1 MDARERTRVHA
12 LDGAVLLF
20 QPSTGTSLLLET
32 DVTTEFRRR
41 APRVVLFS
49 LSHACNLGCGFCSR
63 DADQRARWSGDDAF
77 RTLQTLWRAGTLE
90 VSFGGGEPLVH
101 PGFIG
106 LLERLH
112 AETTLA
118 LHFTTNGTRVTAAL
132 AERLAPLVGEL
143 RLSVCEEQ
151 AWESALRTLVS
162 AGIRAGVNVM
172 ATSEALGRL
181 PSIMQR
187 ASEAGACD
195 VAVLRYVGDDPSFQA
210 DAPTLSMLEQA
221 VLAAP
226 LPVRVSNCMLDSMP
240 NVPRLF
246 PGLTVAGRDG
256 LARDCGAGR
265 DFVVI
270 DPDAGVRSCSFHADR
285 VDLGDVEAWLE
296 HYREGV
302 EYRPAP
308 KSGCARPVP
317 VERVAKHGA
326 FAYRSF
332 ASNNSGDTILVARF
346 ESVDDA
352 DAFASILPPEGVD
365 GEWEAFLREQK
376 VIEGR
381 WYGEAPTA
389 LWTRGRTLL
398 ASGYDAEDALQELRV
413 LLWRARAT
421 CLYTAVHI
429 HDNPS
434 VVVGIRDPNETLPP
448 TLKGWGME
456 ASRRGPLLLA
466 SGQGGDW
473 PELLTRLGEELEGL
487 EWTAELVEHR
497 PQEGWTAAM
506 QHLHEAPFTER
517 GYIYARCVNV
527 ETAAT
532 LAESLDGRVSR
543 AGDSVLCSV
552 SRFRPRTGQFMSKGG
567 GSAWWIPDMPLRIRL
582 WAYSPGRRMR
592 LEEAPL
598 LEVAEG
604 KAALKV
610 HDYAVSA
617 VAETGDPHATMALM
631 QSVLD
636 AVRVQVP
643 SVVGG
648 AWVVPVQPLLAAAR
662 RVQHEL
668 RVLR

>member
-1 MDARERTRVHA
+1 MHA

-20 QPSTGTSLLLET
+20 QPSTGTSIRIETEATT
-32 DVTTEFRRR
+32 DVRRR

-49 LSHACNLGCGFCSR
+49 LSHACNLSCGFCSR
-63 DADQRARWSGDDAF
+63 DADQRARWSVDDAF
-77 RTLQTLWRAGTLE
+77 RTLHALWRAGTLE

-101 PGFIG
+101 AGFFG

-118 LHFTTNGTRVTAAL
+118 LHFTTNGARVTAAL
-132 AERLAPLVGEL
+132 AKRIAPLVGEL
-143 RLSVCEEQ
+143 RLSVYEEQ
-151 AWESALRTLVS
+151 AWESALRVLVS
-162 AGIRAGVNVM
+162 AGVRVGLNVM
-172 ATSEALGRL
+172 ATPDALGRL
-181 PSIMQR
+181 PSIMRR

-195 VAVLRYVGDDPSFQA
+195 VAILRYVGDDPSLQA
-210 DAPTLSMLEQA
+210 DLSTLSMLEQA

-226 LPVRVSNCMLDSMP
+226 LPVRVSNCLLDSMP

-246 PGLTVAGRDG
+246 PGITVAGRDD
-256 LARDCGAGR
+256 LAQDCGAGR

-285 VDLGDVEAWLE
+285 VDLGDVEAWLQR
-296 HYREGV
+296 YREGS
-302 EYRPAP
+302 EYSPAP
-308 KSGCARPVP
+308 RPGCARPVP
-317 VERVAKHGA
+317 VVRVANHGA

-365 GEWEAFLREQK
+365 AEWEAFLREQNT
-376 VIEGR
+376 IDGR
-381 WYGEAPTA
+381 WYGGAPTA

-398 ASGYDAEDALQELRV
+398 ASGYDAEDALRELRV

-434 VVVGIRDPNETLPP
+434 VVVGIRDPNKTLDSE
-448 TLKGWGME
+448 LNGWGLD

-466 SGQGGDW
+466 SGQTGDW
-473 PELLTRLGEELEGL
+473 QELLTELGEELDEL
-487 EWTAELVEHR
+487 EWTAELVGHTQ
-497 PQEGWTAAM
+497 PAGWAAAM
-506 QHLHEAPFTER
+506 KHLHEAPFTER
-517 GYIYARCVNV
+517 GYVYARCVNV
-527 ETAAT
+527 EAAAS

-543 AGDSVLCSV
+543 VGDSVLCSV
-552 SRFRPRTGQFMSKGG
+552 SRFRPRTGRFMSKAG
-567 GSAWWIPDMPLRIRL
+567 GSAWWIPEMSLRVHL
-582 WAYSPGRRMR
+582 WAYSPGNRVKLDDAR
-592 LEEAPL
+592 L
-598 LEVAEG
+598 LEVANGE
-604 KAALKV
+604 ATLKMY
-610 HDYAVSA
+610 DYGVSA
-617 VAETGDPHATMALM
+617 VAETDDPHATMALM

-636 AVRVQVP
+636 AVRVQIP
-643 SVVGG
+643 GVVGG
-648 AWVVPVQPLLAAAR
+648 AWVAPVQPMLAAAR

>member
-1 MDARERTRVHA
+1 MDARDRTRVHA

-20 QPSTGTSLLLET
+20 QPSTGTSIRIET
-32 DVTTEFRRR
+32 EATEDVRRR

-49 LSHACNLGCGFCSR
+49 LSHACNLSCGFCSR
-63 DADQRARWSGDDAF
+63 DADQRARWREDDAF
-77 RTLQTLWRAGTLE
+77 RTLHTLWRAGTLE

-101 PGFIG
+101 AGFVE

-132 AERLAPLVGEL
+132 AKRLAPLVGEL
-143 RLSVCEEQ
+143 RLSVYEEQ

-162 AGIRAGVNVM
+162 AGVRVGVNVM
-172 ATSEALGRL
+172 ASPDALGRL

-195 VAVLRYVGDDPSFQA
+195 VAILRYVGDDPSLQA
-210 DAPTLSMLEQA
+210 DASTLSMLEQA

-226 LPVRVSNCMLDSMP
+226 LPVRVSNCLLDSMP

-256 LARDCGAGR
+256 LAQDCGAGR

-285 VDLGDVEAWLE
+285 VELGEVDVWLQR
-296 HYREGV
+296 YREGV
-302 EYRPAP
+302 DDRPAP
-308 KSGCARPVP
+308 RPGCARPVP
-317 VERVAKHGA
+317 VGRVSNHGA

-365 GEWEAFLREQK
+365 AEWEAFLRAQK
-376 VIEGR
+376 VLEGR
-381 WYGEAPTA
+381 WYGEAPTGV
-389 LWTRGRTLL
+389 WTRGRTML
-398 ASGYDAEDALQELRV
+398 ASGYDAGDALAELRA

-434 VVVGIRDPNETLPP
+434 VVLGVRDPNATLDP
-448 TLKGWGME
+448 TLKGWGLN

-466 SGQGGDW
+466 SGPTGDW
-473 PELLTRLGEELEGL
+473 QELLTQLGEELDGL
-487 EWTAELVEHR
+487 EWTAELVDS
-497 PQEGWTAAM
+497 PQPAEWTAAM
-506 QHLHEAPFTER
+506 KHLHEAPFTER
-517 GYIYARCVNV
+517 GYVYARCVDV
-527 ETAAT
+527 DTAVT
-532 LAESLDGRVSR
+532 LAESLDGHVSR
-543 AGDSVLCSV
+543 AGNSVLCSV
-552 SRFRPRTGQFMSKGG
+552 SRFRPRTGRFMSKGG
-567 GSAWWIPDMPLRIRL
+567 GAAWWIPDMPLRVRL
-582 WAYSPGRRMR
+582 WAYASGRR
-592 LEEAPL
+592 LKLDDAPL
-598 LEVAEG
+598 LE
-604 KAALKV
+604 AANGEATLKMYD
-610 HDYAVSA
+610 HGVSA
-617 VAETGDPHATMALM
+617 VAETDDPHATMALM
-631 QSVLD
+631 QRVLD

-643 SVVGG
+643 EVVGG
-648 AWVVPVQPLLAAAR
+648 AWVAPVQPLLAAAR